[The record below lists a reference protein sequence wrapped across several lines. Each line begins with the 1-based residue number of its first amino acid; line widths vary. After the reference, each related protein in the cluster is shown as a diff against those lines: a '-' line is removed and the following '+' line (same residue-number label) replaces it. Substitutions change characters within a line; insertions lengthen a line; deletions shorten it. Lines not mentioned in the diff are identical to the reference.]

1 MSRPNLQLLSVG
13 LGTAAL
19 AVLAGLWPSG
29 AWAQSPGDAT
39 SAATTRVTAD
49 APETLRGLA
58 GRVFGG
64 SSPLEAAEVY
74 VYQLAD
80 FTLHRTE
87 TGSDGRFDFAGLPA
101 GLYKV
106 IAHKGGFVPAVILL
120 TRARDDAEQFVE
132 LELTE
137 QTAETA
143 ASEDFWSVRERI
155 PADVL
160 RAIGRTESRLARHS
174 GVRGAGSLEDEI
186 AALAGPSIATEM
198 QAMTGVHHK
207 AAGDESALA
216 GGHLGVEGK
225 MGDLRVGLI
234 GDFWRLG
241 PDGQTRSSAAQATD
255 GRSRSLL
262 LTVEDDGAR
271 LDLVSQTR
279 SLASEGELPVEYESH
294 QASYAQDL
302 GERSRARIAGYYT
315 SQSNYYAQGLLTPE
329 DLPQASRSWGVE
341 GTFDRRQSESTSFQ
355 AGFEYRDRTVHDLGT
370 PDLLS
375 SSTDASPAFLE
386 DERLDLFGR
395 TGVRVRPAVLVEYG
409 LYTTLRDGSLSLQ
422 PQGGVVLQLSDSW
435 QASLLAS
442 ERLAVDG
449 EPGGPGDFIPAL
461 FQESTACTQGEESC
475 YQVLLTYS
483 GDSAK
488 EESLTVGAVSREIG
502 ETLRLFFDDD
512 FFGHLESLYLVPG
525 DEVPEMVLSASRRI
539 SPQVLTRFET
549 HAGEGGGGIFYATDR
564 ERYENSVRYLT
575 TSLDTQFTGTATGV
589 FVSFHHL
596 EQELSAVDRNGE
608 RVAFVPS
615 TQLELQRL
623 QLMLTQDLNILM
635 DLAADWAV
643 KIDMELSRG
652 SLLFGQ
658 PLDEELRRKVLGG
671 FAVRF

>member
-1 MSRPNLQLLSVG
+1 M
-13 LGTAAL
+13 GTAAL
-19 AVLAGLWPSG
+19 TVLAGLCPAG
-29 AWAQSPGDAT
+29 AWAQGSAGAAQ
-39 SAATTRVTAD
+39 AATPPPSVAER
-49 APETLRGLA
+49 APEALTGLA

-64 SSPLEAAEVY
+64 DSPLAAAEVY

-80 FTLHRTE
+80 FRLHRTE
-87 TGSDGRFDFAGLPA
+87 TGSDGRFDFADLPA

-106 IAHKGGFVPAVILL
+106 IAHKGGFVPAVVLL

-137 QTAETA
+137 QTSETA
-143 ASEDFWSVRERI
+143 ATEDFWSVRERI
-155 PADVL
+155 PPDVL
-160 RAIGRTESRLARHS
+160 RAIGRTEAQLARHS
-174 GVRGAGSLEDEI
+174 SDRGGARGAGTLADEI
-186 AALAGPSIATEM
+186 AELTGPSIATEM
-198 QAMTGVHHK
+198 QAMTGVHHQ

-216 GGHLGVEGK
+216 GGHLGVEGT
-225 MGDLRVGLI
+225 MGDFKVGLT

-241 PDGQTRSSAAQATD
+241 PDGQDRSSAAQSTD
-255 GRSRSLL
+255 GRSRSFL

-271 LDLVSQTR
+271 LDLVSKTR
-279 SLASEGELPVEYESH
+279 SLAAEGELPVEYESH
-294 QASYAQDL
+294 RASYAQNL
-302 GERSRARIAGYYT
+302 GERSRARLAGYYT
-315 SQSNYYAQGLLTPE
+315 SQSNYYAQGLLAPE
-329 DLPQASRSWGVE
+329 DLPRDSRSWGVE
-341 GTFDRRQSESTSFQ
+341 GTFDRRQSERTSFQ
-355 AGFEYRDRTVHDLGT
+355 AGFEYRDRTVRDLGT
-370 PDLLS
+370 PNLLS
-375 SSTDASPAFLE
+375 ATANSSPAYLE

-422 PQGGVVLQLSDSW
+422 PQGGVVLQLTDSW

-442 ERLAVDG
+442 ERLAVEGDAS
-449 EPGGPGDFIPAL
+449 GPADFIPAL
-461 FQESTACTQGEESC
+461 FQESTACTQGEQSC
-475 YQVLLTYS
+475 YKVMLTYN
-483 GDSAK
+483 GDPDK
-488 EESLTVGAVSREIG
+488 NESLTVGAVEREIG

-539 SPQVLTRFET
+539 APQVLTRFET
-549 HAGEGGGGIFYATDR
+549 HAGHGGGGTFYATDR

-589 FVSFHHL
+589 FISFHHL
-596 EQELSAVDRNGE
+596 EQQLAPVDRSGA
-608 RVAFVPS
+608 RLALAP
-615 TQLELQRL
+615 TTDLELQRL

-643 KIDMELSRG
+643 KIDMQLSRG

-658 PLDEELRRKVLGG
+658 PLDEELRRKILGG